1 VISSYEKGLTML
13 RETVRALCLAAGWD
27 EPEDAAGGE
36 YAFHLEG
43 ELDFTLSSPDGARLL
58 VSSVLLAPTVGQEIS
73 QKAIE
78 DVLTIAAGRFSRLR
92 AIPALEPERNEI
104 VLYDFMP
111 LKNQDRIQEFVERF
125 LNELAFW
132 KAQPLLSAFAG
143 TSFADAPE
151 AAPSFSFR
159 L

>member
-1 VISSYEKGLTML
+1 LHEKGLTML
-13 RETVRALCLAAGWD
+13 QEAVRALCLAAGWD
-27 EPEDAAGGE
+27 EPGDDAGGE

-43 ELDFTLSSPDGARLL
+43 GLDFTLSSPDGARLL
-58 VSSVLLAPTVGQEIS
+58 VSSVLLAPAAGREIS

-92 AIPALEPERNEI
+92 AIPALEPERDEI

-111 LKNQDRIQEFVERF
+111 LKNQDRTQDFVERF

-132 KAQPLLSAFAG
+132 KAQPLLSAFAE
-143 TSFADAPE
+143 TSSTDVAE
-151 AAPSFSFR
+151 AASPFSFR